1 MISSWARGPK
11 RLFDLGLSGT
21 GLLLFSLPMLWIAWR
36 VRETGGAV
44 FFLQPRIGYG
54 GKSFTI
60 IKFKTMSEH
69 QPPGRFGQWL
79 RATALDELPQLINIF
94 RGDMSF
100 VGPRPLI
107 SAELQELART
117 PEWKLRQSAR
127 PGLTGLA
134 QIYSDKFPSPLER
147 LQWDLAYLRDCSF
160 WLDLRILAV
169 SVRITLEGR
178 WEKAGPKV
186 AAGEV

>member
-1 MISSWARGPK
+1 MILLWARGPK
-11 RLFDLGLSGT
+11 RLFDLGLSAT
-21 GLLLFSLPMLWIAWR
+21 GFLLFSLPMVWIAWR
-36 VRETGGAV
+36 IRETRGAV
-44 FFLQPRIGYG
+44 FFRQPRIGYG
-54 GKSFTI
+54 GKPFVI
-60 IKFKTMSEH
+60 LKFRTMSEH
-69 QPPGRFGQWL
+69 QPPTRFGQWL

-107 SAELQELART
+107 PSELQDLDRT
-117 PEWKLRQSAR
+117 PEWNQRKSAR

-134 QIYSDKFPSPLER
+134 QLYSDKFPSLAER
-147 LQWDLAYLRDCSF
+147 LKWDLAYLRDCSF
-160 WLDLRILAV
+160 LLDMRILAV

-178 WEKAGPKV
+178 WEKTGPKV

>member
-1 MISSWARGPK
+1 M
-11 RLFDLGLSGT
+11 
-21 GLLLFSLPMLWIAWR
+21 
-36 VRETGGAV
+36 
-44 FFLQPRIGYG
+44 
-54 GKSFTI
+54 
-60 IKFKTMSEH
+60 
-69 QPPGRFGQWL
+69 
-79 RATALDELPQLINIF
+79 DELPQLINIF

-107 SAELQELART
+107 PSELQDLDRT
-117 PEWKLRQSAR
+117 PEWKQRKSAR

-134 QIYSDKFPSPLER
+134 QLYSDKSPSLSER
-147 LQWDLAYLRDCSF
+147 LKWDLAYLRDCSF
-160 WLDLRILAV
+160 LLDMRILAV